1 MLALLGASGNALLAQ
16 GAAGSVRYSA
26 RPQLQPAVLGP
37 TRCLLPSRRPQ
48 MVVSA
53 ATGPIADTSARVLF
67 ASLLPAVAVVSSCLA
82 AMIPTGYNSF
92 VKKHEGPDGRSP
104 KLTRRVF
111 TGCLLGA
118 VVSMWIFSGAIGF
131 LAAFAWM
138 AVVAQN
144 EYYFMARQ
152 NGVYPTWKLGM
163 LGSLGMYFAAAS
175 QLPGVQEAMLPLT
188 GTVCIVYLLL
198 RQEPSTPPTTMTD
211 VSTTFMGIW
220 YLGYMPSFWIRL
232 NQMGPLPASSV
243 LSLFV
248 PAAARA
254 AWPLAAVEA
263 SALGQS
269 LFTQGAIVQWWT
281 MISIVSAD
289 IAAYFGGKR
298 WGKTK
303 LISVSPNKTWEGLI
317 SGIAGCVGMMVV
329 GASLMRWPVPLLSG
343 ALYGVMC
350 AVMALIGDLTVS
362 LLKRSAKVKDTGDLL
377 PGHGGLLDRIDSFL
391 LVPAPAYFFVKHAL
405 PALARLA

>member
-92 VKKHEGPDGRSP
+92 VKKHERPDGRSP

-163 LGSLGMYFAAAS
+163 LGSLPCRKQG
-175 QLPGVQEAMLPLT
+175 
-188 GTVCIVYLLL
+188 
-198 RQEPSTPPTTMTD
+198 PP
-211 VSTTFMGIW
+211 
-220 YLGYMPSFWIRL
+220 PR
-232 NQMGPLPASSV
+232 
-243 LSLFV
+243 
-248 PAAARA
+248 
-254 AWPLAAVEA
+254 
-263 SALGQS
+263 LGQS
-269 LFTQGAIVQWWT
+269 GAKQASPVPEHA
-281 MISIVSAD
+281 SGRPKLRPASANQPL
-289 IAAYFGGKR
+289 G
-298 WGKTK
+298 
-303 LISVSPNKTWEGLI
+303 P
-317 SGIAGCVGMMVV
+317 
-329 GASLMRWPVPLLSG
+329 RWPAMSG
-343 ALYGVMC
+343 LFS
-350 AVMALIGDLTVS
+350 T
-362 LLKRSAKVKDTGDLL
+362 
-377 PGHGGLLDRIDSFL
+377 
-391 LVPAPAYFFVKHAL
+391 
-405 PALARLA
+405 